1 MTDEA
6 ERAAAEAAALNRIP
20 GDQRLPPDEAPAPAP
35 MGEQLRFQVF
45 KVPLDQFSLVAT
57 PAGELTSEGDP
68 IAAATAVIA
77 DFDPGVTVHGG
88 GAYSF
93 MELRYLPAG
102 ASTAKRYAAFW
113 NAEAGKWDHAG
124 DLTLQPDARRFF
136 DHLCDLANKTPAVLK
151 FGQQFTQTP
160 RAHR

>member
-6 ERAAAEAAALNRIP
+6 ERAAAEAAAINRTP
-20 GDQRLPPDEAPAPAP
+20 GDQRLEQPPAQAPAPA
-35 MGEQLRFQVF
+35 GESSRFTVF
-45 KVPLDQFSLVAT
+45 NLPLDQFSLVAT

-68 IAAATAVIA
+68 IAAAENFIA
-77 DFDPGVTVHGG
+77 DFDPGLTFHTGG
-88 GAYSF
+88 SF
-93 MELRYLPAG
+93 SFIELRYVLHG

-124 DLTLQPDARRFF
+124 DMTLQPDARRFF

-160 RAHR
+160 RVH